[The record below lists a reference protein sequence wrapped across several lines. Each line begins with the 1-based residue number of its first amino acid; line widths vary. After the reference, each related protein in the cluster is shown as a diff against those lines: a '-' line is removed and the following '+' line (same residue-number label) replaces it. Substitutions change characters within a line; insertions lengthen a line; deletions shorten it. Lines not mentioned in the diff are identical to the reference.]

1 MAKKKKKKGL
11 MKIDDGEWQFEVEFF
26 VLNCLVGY
34 LSMGVDTAHVTNF
47 NEHKK
52 SSQAII

>member
-1 MAKKKKKKGL
+1 

-34 LSMGVDTAHVTNF
+34 LSLGVDTAHVTNF